1 MREMEVIHCHHL
13 LMGLEMAYR
22 YAHCP
27 VVFTNHTRY
36 DLYFAYYSHLSQP
49 VGETVMRHLWPA
61 LTDFSDQVIAPSE
74 SVRDLLLANG
84 VRRPISV
91 IYNGIDQALFKDPV
105 SPMTK
110 RDLGVSEADVLIV
123 YVGRLSAEK
132 NLGTLLE
139 EFAIARRTNEELT
152 LLLVGDGPQRSTLK
166 QRASELGIAAQTR
179 FAGQIQFDDVPNV
192 LAAAD
197 IFATASKSEVHP
209 LTTIEALAAGL
220 PVVATRSPGLS
231 DIVEN
236 GVTGWL
242 GSDREGEIAR
252 GLVMLS
258 QDKKSMRQMGLAAR
272 MASARYS
279 IDTTVSKTVEVY
291 ERLVVERPDKRR
303 LSNKRR
309 YRNKKREFPWQMLK
323 LKMPR
328 PNSKETGRHEH

>member
-1 MREMEVIHCHHL
+1 
-13 LMGLEMAYR
+13 
-22 YAHCP
+22 
-27 VVFTNHTRY
+27 
-36 DLYFAYYSHLSQP
+36 
-49 VGETVMRHLWPA
+49 MRHLWPA

-74 SVRDLLLANG
+74 SVRDLLLTNG

-91 IYNGIDQALFKDPV
+91 IYNGIDLALFQDPV

-132 NLGTLLE
+132 NPGILLE
-139 EFAIARRTNEELT
+139 EFAIARRTNEMLT

-166 QRASELGIAAQTR
+166 QRARELGIADHTR
-179 FAGQIQFDDVPNV
+179 FAGQIQFDEVPNV

-220 PVVATRSPGLS
+220 PVVATRSPGIS
-231 DIVEN
+231 DLVED

-242 GSDREGEIAR
+242 GSDREGDIAR

-309 YRNKKREFPWQMLK
+309 YRNNKRDFPWQVLK